1 MADRFQGR
9 VEAKDFH
16 KMDKEYQDLLV
27 RLFTIQSD
35 AEIGGPHLY
44 VDRWLLKAPQADDM
58 WRVARIAA
66 EEIDHFRK
74 FNNLLH
80 EIGHSADDRLHVPME
95 DRMIDVFRHPMDTW
109 LDFAM
114 FSFLID
120 RVGRYQLE
128 EFIGCSYLP
137 VTRILDRIIAEE
149 KGHVGFGEQK
159 LKEMVQT
166 KDGKAAVQEAMNK
179 YYIWALDMFGKSKS
193 SRNDRY
199 LYWRIK
205 RRHNEEARQEYI
217 KEVDPLIE
225 QLDLPVPDPY
235 KGRLFL

>member
-1 MADRFQGR
+1 MSDRFEGK
-9 VEAKDFH
+9 VEAKDFPQ
-16 KMDKEYQDLLV
+16 MDKEYQDLLI
-27 RLFTIQSD
+27 RLFRIQSD

-44 VDRWLLKAPQADDM
+44 VDRWLLKAPLADDM
-58 WRVARIAA
+58 WRVARVAA

-80 EIGHSADDRLHVPME
+80 ELGYSADDRLHAPMDE
-95 DRMIDVFRHPMDTW
+95 RMIDVFRHPMDTW

-137 VTRILDRIIAEE
+137 VTRILDRIIQEE
-149 KGHVGFGEQK
+149 KGHVAFGEQK
-159 LKEMVQT
+159 IKEMAQT
-166 KDGKAAVQEAMNK
+166 IEGKAVVQDALNK

-205 RRHNEEARQEYI
+205 RRHNEQARVEYI
-217 KEVDPLIE
+217 NEVDPLIKE
-225 QLDLPVPDPY
+225 FGLQVPDPRA
-235 KGRLFL
+235 GRLFL